1 MSDGGKGSS
10 PRPFSVSNEE
20 YAKRWEA
27 IFGKKTPKEVDDAQA
42 EDEAFALLDKQ
53 KRENALNEMVRI
65 NQELGLYDEYDSP
78 NRNTSNF

>member
-10 PRPFSVSNEE
+10 PRPYSVDQNTF
-20 YAKRWEA
+20 ANNWEA

-42 EDEAFALLDKQ
+42 EDEAFALLEKQ
-53 KRENALNEMVRI
+53 KRENALNELVRI
-65 NQELGLYDEYDSP
+65 NEELGLYDEFDSP